1 MTTTD
6 ANAAPVQQLP
16 HGIHVIDTGFHR
28 PRFDAAYLI
37 VEGGRAAFIDT
48 GTNHGVP
55 RLLDAVRA
63 AGLTPGDV
71 DWLIVTHVHLDHAGG
86 AGLLLQS
93 LPNARLVVHPRG
105 ARHMIDPSALFESA
119 RGVYGDAEMARSYGR
134 LVPVPAERVLT
145 TADGM
150 DIALA
155 GRRLHFIDT
164 PGHARHHHC
173 IWDERSRGVFTGD
186 TFGLSYREFDV
197 DDRAWL
203 LPTTTPVA
211 FDPEALAAS
220 VRRIAGFE
228 PESLYLTHFGRV
240 GDVARL
246 ADLMLEQVSE
256 MAALARE
263 VAGDA
268 ATRQAALERALEG
281 LYVSRLRAHGCTL
294 ADEELRRLLAMDIE
308 LNAQGL
314 LIWRHRMERAAR
326 REQKE
331 QKKQT

>member
-1 MTTTD
+1 M
-6 ANAAPVQQLP
+6 P
-16 HGIHVIDTGFHR
+16 HGVTR
-28 PRFDAAYLI
+28 PA
-37 VEGGRAAFIDT
+37 
-48 GTNHGVP
+48 
-55 RLLDAVRA
+55 
-63 AGLTPGDV
+63 
-71 DWLIVTHVHLDHAGG
+71 
-86 AGLLLQS
+86 QS
-93 LPNARLVVHPRG
+93 LW
-105 ARHMIDPSALFESA
+105 M
-119 RGVYGDAEMARSYGR
+119 
-134 LVPVPAERVLT
+134 
-145 TADGM
+145 
-150 DIALA
+150 
-155 GRRLHFIDT
+155 
-164 PGHARHHHC
+164 
-173 IWDERSRGVFTGD
+173 
-186 TFGLSYREFDV
+186 
-197 DDRAWL
+197 
-203 LPTTTPVA
+203 PTTTPVA

-256 MAALARE
+256 MAALALQ

-326 REQKE
+326 RVQKEQKE
-331 QKKQT
+331 QT